1 MLQLPPGAFGR
12 VDETPDAEFYR
23 SPRLVTHID
32 DGAIGAVTRLYRE
45 YLPPQGAI
53 LDLMSSWVSHLPPE
67 AAYRR
72 VVGLGMNEAELRA
85 NERLDAYVVQDLNR
99 ESRLPFAEG
108 EFDGA
113 GICVSIQYLTGP
125 ETVLREVGRVLAPG
139 APLVISF
146 SNRCF
151 PTKAVAIWQALDSA
165 GHARLVEGYLRG
177 AGVWEGIETLDRS
190 PRTGTGART
199 GDPLYAVVA
208 RRMAPPG

>member
-1 MLQLPPGAFGR
+1 
-12 VDETPDAEFYR
+12 
-23 SPRLVTHID
+23 
-32 DGAIGAVTRLYRE
+32 
-45 YLPPQGAI
+45 
-53 LDLMSSWVSHLPPE
+53 MSSWVSHLPPE

-99 ESRLPFAEG
+99 EPASPSPSG

-113 GICVSIQYLTGP
+113 GLCVSIQYLTGP
-125 ETVLREVGRVLAPG
+125 EAVLREVGRVLAPG

-190 PRTGTGART
+190 PRGTGGRETPVRRGRPPDGAP
-199 GDPLYAVVA
+199 GDSPLRYYPRPCLRSAGQA
-208 RRMAPPG
+208 SGSS